1 MVYNITIKSSVV
13 EGFQLKV
20 DCINAEQDVLTHVQ
34 NPKIT
39 KTKNQNLRIR
49 GLHFQEGETQDL
61 LPAHMFGVS
70 RRRRNTR
77 FTSCSHHACC
87 FKKKEKH
94 KIYFPFTSCLVF
106 QEEGETQDLFPFRI
120 MLGVSRGTRNTRFI
134 SCSHHAWCFK
144 KKEKHKIY
152 FPFTSC
158 LVFQEEGETQEKL
171 PVHVMFGVSD
181 YPLAEFTKPRWTL
194 CGEVARKTQSEKQYF
209 VNDEKSEFQ
218 KLSSLDV
225 LGLENV
231 MQSKEL

>member
-39 KTKNQNLRIR
+39 KIKNQNLRIR
-49 GLHFQEGETQDL
+49 GLHFQEEGETQDL
-61 LPAHMFGVS
+61 LPVHIMFGVS

-77 FTSCSHHACC
+77 FT
-87 FKKKEKH
+87 
-94 KIYFPFTSCLVF
+94 
-106 QEEGETQDLFPFRI
+106 
-120 MLGVSRGTRNTRFI
+120 

-194 CGEVARKTQSEKQYF
+194 CGRVARKTQSEKQYF

-225 LGLENV
+225 LGLEDV
-231 MQSKEL
+231 MQPKEL